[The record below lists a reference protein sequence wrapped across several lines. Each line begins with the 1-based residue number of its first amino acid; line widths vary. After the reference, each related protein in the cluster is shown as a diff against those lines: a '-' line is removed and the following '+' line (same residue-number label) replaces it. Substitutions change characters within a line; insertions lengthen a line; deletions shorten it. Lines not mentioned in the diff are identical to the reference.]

1 MLHMCVNYSWQ
12 NGTRISGDETPKTP
26 YIASTGEDPPSPVEF
41 TLIAEREPV
50 MKTNDFRKTLIALMG
65 SYYTFNIQYPKEA
78 SNTLLFIERYLLGIV
93 SRPRMSS
100 SATQIISAISKL

>member
-12 NGTRISGDETPKTP
+12 NGTRISEDKTPKTP
-26 YIASTGEDPPSPVEF
+26 YIASTGEDLLSLVEF

-50 MKTNDFRKTLIALMG
+50 MKINDFRKALIALMG
-65 SYYTFNIQYPKEA
+65 SYYTFNIEEA

-93 SRPRMSS
+93 SGPRMSS